1 MQIEIDIQLLADN
14 DISADDY
21 LALYALYR
29 KGYKTLKNLCLSPN
43 WEKLQSKGFIKLGKT
58 LEEHVIRQ
66 EFIDLFASDFDQ
78 MFNSLLLK
86 YPMKVRT
93 STGIR
98 VLHASDPK
106 AKANKKAKDKYRRV
120 VGNKKFI
127 HDRIMGLLDVQL
139 RIDRERL
146 EYLQNLEVWINNHTW
161 EKYVD
166 IEDNGREN
174 SGQRTTRKL

>member
-1 MQIEIDIQLLADN
+1 MQIEIDIDLLIAN
-14 DISADDY
+14 KISADDY
-21 LALYALYR
+21 LALYAVYR
-29 KGYKTLKNLCLSPN
+29 KGFKILSKLSLSPN
-43 WEKLQSKGFIKLGKT
+43 WEDLQTKGFVKLGKT
-58 LEEHVIRQ
+58 LEEHAVRQ
-66 EFIDLFASDFDQ
+66 KFINLFSSDFDQ

-98 VLHASDPK
+98 VLHASDPN

-120 VGNKKFI
+120 VGNKKFT
-127 HDRIMGLLDVQL
+127 HDRIMKLLDVQL
-139 RIDRERL
+139 RIDRDRL

-166 IEDNGREN
+166 IEDNGKEN
-174 SGQRTTRKL
+174 SGERTTRKL

>member
-1 MQIEIDIQLLADN
+1 MQVEIDIELLIAN
-14 DISADDY
+14 KISADDY
-21 LALYALYR
+21 LALYAIYR
-29 KGYKTLKNLCLSPN
+29 KGFKILSKLSLSHN
-43 WEKLQSKGFIKLGKT
+43 WEDLQTEGFVKLGKT

-66 EFIDLFASDFDQ
+66 KFINLFSSDFDQ
-78 MFNSLLLK
+78 MFNTLLLK

-98 VLHASDPK
+98 VLHASDPNT
-106 AKANKKAKDKYRRV
+106 KANKKAKDKYRRI

-127 HDRIMGLLDVQL
+127 HDRIMKLLDAQL
-139 RIDRERL
+139 RIDRDRL

-166 IEDNGREN
+166 IEDNGKEN
-174 SGQRTTRKL
+174 SGERTTRQL